1 MDGMLLTYGD
11 MIMKSSDMVEMVFE
25 DREIKWI
32 LGAGVNKIEGLLIT
46 KT

>member
-25 DREIKWI
+25 DRDIK
-32 LGAGVNKIEGLLIT
+32 
-46 KT
+46 